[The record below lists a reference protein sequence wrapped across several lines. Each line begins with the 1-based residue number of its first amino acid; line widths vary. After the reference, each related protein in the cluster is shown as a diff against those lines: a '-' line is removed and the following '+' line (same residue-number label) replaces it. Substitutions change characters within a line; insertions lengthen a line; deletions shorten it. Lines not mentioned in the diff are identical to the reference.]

1 MRADAIRELLRRT
14 KIATMPELKA
24 ALGTAAD
31 MTVFRRL
38 RELGYRTSY
47 SDRGK
52 YYTLDEIADFDAT
65 GLWSHDGVRFSK
77 HGTLLNTCEALVGES
92 EAGYF
97 ASELEPVLHVSV
109 KDALRKL
116 ANEGRIVRQD
126 VGGRLLHLSADARVR
141 RRQLAARTA
150 GIPDPSAGGGA
161 ASDEVKA
168 AIVLFFALLDEKQ
181 RRLYAGLESLKLGN
195 GGDQRIAGLLGLDP
209 ATVSRGRQEL
219 ISQDFEKD
227 RVRKPGGGRKPL
239 EKKRRK

>member
-1 MRADAIRELLRRT
+1 MGAESIRELLLRRT
-14 KIATMPELKA
+14 IATMPELKA
-24 ALGTAAD
+24 ALGTKAD
-31 MTVFRRL
+31 MTVFRKL
-38 RELGYRTSY
+38 REITYRTSY

-52 YYTLDEIADFDAT
+52 YYTLAELADFDRM

-77 HGTLLNTCEALVGES
+77 HGTLLSSCEALVGEA

-97 ASELEPVLHVSV
+97 ASELESVLQVSV

-116 ANEGRIVRQD
+116 ATEGHIVRQEMD
-126 VGGRLLHLSADARVR
+126 GRLLYLAVEARVR

-150 GIPDPSAGGGA
+150 GVRDPSAHGA
-161 ASDEVKA
+161 VSDELKA

-181 RRLYAGLESLKLGN
+181 RRLYAGLESLKLGQ

-219 ISQDFEKD
+219 VSQDFETD
-227 RVRKPGGGRKPL
+227 RVRRPGGGRKRL